1 MISSSSFTPLPP
13 LWVICCCTLP
23 YSLGHSHRLPQICFS
38 FHLYRTKNALDSH
51 ASTVVGAVL
60 GQRTVDTRVHAESCE
75 PNISS
80 LKQTKGH
87 LSCRHCEGKGVYEG
101 VGGWGCGGGGEASVR
116 SDRLLPLLL
125 ARPPLLHLHLHLHT
139 GANNSQLFWSR
150 KWWHKLNHLLLR
162 VQANIALKLTIFSRL
177 DSPAPFVL
185 AESGHLNFKLDSPHI
200 VRNWVNF
207 VTAPTLPQLFQYFYA
222 ALDDFTQF
230 IIIEVPK
237 RDFRKGK
244 FGFCLCCPVLII
256 WKCIKLYYIHYIG
269 IADF

>member
-1 MISSSSFTPLPP
+1 MFF
-13 LWVICCCTLP
+13 
-23 YSLGHSHRLPQICFS
+23 FS
-38 FHLYRTKNALDSH
+38 FISHKECFGFSCLHCCGRRLGSADGWHSCSRRIMWTKHFQFETNK
-51 ASTVVGAVL
+51 
-60 GQRTVDTRVHAESCE
+60 R
-75 PNISS
+75 SS
-80 LKQTKGH
+80 LWRNRVVRR
-87 LSCRHCEGKGVYEG
+87 S
-101 VGGWGCGGGGEASVR
+101 GGWGCGGGGEASVR

-256 WKCIKLYYIHYIG
+256 WKWIKLYYIHYIG